1 MNKRRGIQVI
11 VCIMLCMLI
20 SPLTV
25 HGGVADKSTAT
36 INVGNVKA
44 KAGWKQDANG
54 KWKYLNSNGT
64 YSKNKWQF
72 INGQWY
78 HFDSKGIMQTGWL
91 LTGGKMYYLKASGSD
106 VGRMLTGWRNIGGS
120 TFYFK
125 SSGETAVGFTKIGSN
140 TFYFK
145 KLGGKGTKGK
155 MLTGWHTIKNNKYY
169 FKKTGAQGTKGKM
182 LIGWHTI
189 GGKKYYFN
197 SQGIY
202 SPSGKKKLIAID
214 AGHQRKGDSSLEAIG
229 PGASTKKAKVSS
241 GTYGKWSGLNEYELN
256 LTVAKKLKTEL
267 LKRGY
272 DVYMIR
278 ETHDVNISNSQ
289 RAKNA
294 VKAGADILVRI
305 HANGDSNSSVYGA
318 LTMAPSSGNRYLTS
332 KNISAS
338 QKLSKSV
345 INSFCSATGA
355 KNRGVLYVDNMSGI
369 NWSTI
374 PVTIVEMG
382 FMSNKSEDLNMA
394 KSSYQDKMVQGIAN
408 GIDNY
413 YK

>member
-1 MNKRRGIQVI
+1 MNKKKWIQTI
-11 VCIMLCMLI
+11 VCVMLCILI
-20 SPLTV
+20 TPLAV
-25 HGGVADKSTAT
+25 HGATNKSTAT
-36 INVGNVKA
+36 INTGNVKA
-44 KAGWKQDANG
+44 KAGWKQNANG

-72 INGQWY
+72 IKGQWY

-91 LTGGKMYYLKASGSD
+91 SDGGKMYYLKAGGSD
-106 VGRMLTGWRNIGGS
+106 AGRMLTGWRNIGGS

-125 SSGETAVGFTKIGSN
+125 SSGETAGGFTKIGSN

-155 MLTGWHTIKNNKYY
+155 MLTGWQTIKNNKYY

-182 LIGWHTI
+182 FTGWHTL

-256 LTVAKKLKTEL
+256 LTVSKKLKTEL

-294 VKAGADILVRI
+294 AKAGADILVRI

-345 INSFCSATGA
+345 INSFSAATGA
-355 KNRGVLYVDNMSGI
+355 KNRSVLYVDNMSGI